1 MKFKKFRRIANYI
14 WILLAVVWIVT
25 FIFFKYTPYP
35 ILASGILMGDTIW
48 VTIFNCVNPK
58 YDGALQYDSDVNE
71 NTEKWNLV
79 VNGDPSE
86 WPMLDEILLKV
97 EKRKDDI

>member
-1 MKFKKFRRIANYI
+1 MKRYKKIFIY
-14 WILLAVVWIVT
+14 ILLIMA
-25 FIFFKYTPYP
+25 
-35 ILASGILMGDTIW
+35 AIW
-48 VTIFNCVNPK
+48 VGMLIFTDSVEWAMYFAGTVLGIAICTNVLIFIPAK
-58 YDGALQYDSDVNE
+58 YNGALQYDSDVNE
-71 NTEKWNLV
+71 HTEKWNLV